1 MPLFT
6 FVTAILAGA
15 TSFPLANWQFRYPPV
30 DSLLE
35 VMLGT
40 SAVGVVMNLT
50 TGPESIVQAE
60 SPVGIGFAAG
70 TLPARINNEPI
81 VDMVPKGQEIVLSLR
96 NTTGGTLTV
105 NGVVVLTYKGAM

>member
-6 FVTAILAGA
+6 FVTAIAAGA
-15 TSFPLANWQFRYPPV
+15 IALPLQNWQFRYPPKKA
-30 DSLLE
+30 LLE
-35 VMLGT
+35 LAVGT

-60 SPVGIGFAAG
+60 CPVGIGFAAG
-70 TLPARINNEPI
+70 TLPARLNSEIIADE
-81 VDMVPKGQEIVLSLR
+81 VDVGQEIVLSLR

-105 NGVVVLTYKGAM
+105 NGWAALTYR

>member
-1 MPLFT
+1 M
-6 FVTAILAGA
+6 V
-15 TSFPLANWQFRYPPV
+15 
-30 DSLLE
+30 
-35 VMLGT
+35 GT

-70 TLPARINNEPI
+70 TLPARLNMEPI
-81 VDMVPKGQEIVLSLR
+81 VDNVPKGQEIVLTLR

-105 NGVVVLTYKGAM
+105 NGWAILTYKGAF